1 MRSFFFLRLRL
12 KSLLSRAKRP
22 CYAMLCYAMLCYTM
36 LCMRDL
42 ASDLVPPYGRLRLI
56 SNVISRHVQI
66 VCKAYPI
73 ACIVCCRDTWFL
85 SQQWA
90 EPQIACSPS
99 NGQNPKL
106 LALFWVFWLQPR
118 SRSQIVWGLVSL
130 PQLVLALVFVAC
142 CAVGA
147 SA

>member
-1 MRSFFFLRLRL
+1 
-12 KSLLSRAKRP
+12 
-22 CYAMLCYAMLCYTM
+22 MLCYTM

-90 EPQIACSPS
+90 EPQIACSILGFLAS
-99 NGQNPKL
+99 TQIQIADRLGVSFTAAISSCFGFCSL
-106 LALFWVFWLQPR
+106 LC
-118 SRSQIVWGLVSL
+118 SRCLS
-130 PQLVLALVFVAC
+130 LVLVDRVTLAFGL
-142 CAVGA
+142 GE
-147 SA
+147 